1 MDKRP
6 DCAMNRLIDE
16 YDMLPPGC
24 TVVCA
29 VSGGADS
36 ICLLH
41 RLNQLRAIRPFTLVA
56 AHYNHHL
63 RGAESDRDEAFVKR
77 WVEDWCGPDPA
88 AGQPPL
94 PAVRLITG
102 GGDVSGEAKRLGLGL
117 EETARRM
124 RYAFLEEAARAVG
137 ADRIATAHTADDN
150 AETVLLHLIRGS
162 GLQGLTGIRPRQ
174 GRLVRPLLTTTR
186 REIEDYLELYHIPH
200 VEDST
205 NQDDAYTR
213 NQVRHQVIPL
223 LDEINPWFVPRM
235 ADTIRY
241 LRSDNDYLS
250 AQAAAVGRRVAR
262 RSRPAGDGGLSIS
275 AALLASQPDPIAVR
289 IVSCLLGRLG
299 EFQFRAAHLTA
310 VVALSR
316 SPAPSGAVSLPHS
329 LTARRVYGELIL
341 VRGARRSPPFAPVS
355 LSVPGEA
362 VLPSIGWTIAC
373 RRAEAPEQPPDTPDH
388 FFLDPSRL
396 TGPLVIRP
404 RLTGDTITLPRRRA
418 KTVKKLLIDAK
429 VPRWDRDR
437 LPLLADAS
445 GPLWLAGFGPD
456 QGRLSSSGA
465 PALEVIALRTAP
477 AEELQNE

>member
-250 AQAAAVGRRVAR
+250 AQAAAGAR
-262 RSRPAGDGGLSIS
+262 RARPAGDGGLSIS

-388 FFLDPSRL
+388 FFLNPSRL

>member
-88 AGQPPL
+88 AGQAPL

-250 AQAAAVGRRVAR
+250 AQAAAVAR
-262 RSRPAGDGGLSIS
+262 RARPAGDGGLSIS

-341 VRGARRSPPFAPVS
+341 VRGARRSPSFAPVS

>member
-117 EETARRM
+117 EETARRV

-250 AQAAAVGRRVAR
+250 AQAAAVAR
-262 RSRPAGDGGLSIS
+262 RARPAGDGGLSIS

>member
-88 AGQPPL
+88 AGQPPP

-250 AQAAAVGRRVAR
+250 AQAAAVAR
-262 RSRPAGDGGLSIS
+262 RARPAGDGGLSIS

-388 FFLDPSRL
+388 FFLNPSRL

>member
-63 RGAESDRDEAFVKR
+63 RGAESDRDEACVKR

-250 AQAAAVGRRVAR
+250 AQAAAVAR
-262 RSRPAGDGGLSIS
+262 RARPAGDGGLSIS

-388 FFLDPSRL
+388 FFLNPSRL

>member
-250 AQAAAVGRRVAR
+250 AQAAAVAR
-262 RSRPAGDGGLSIS
+262 WARPAGDGGLSIS

-388 FFLDPSRL
+388 FFLNPSRL

>member
-124 RYAFLEEAARAVG
+124 RYAFLEEAARVVG

-250 AQAAAVGRRVAR
+250 AQAAAVAR
-262 RSRPAGDGGLSIS
+262 RARPAGDGGLSIS

-388 FFLDPSRL
+388 FFLNPSRL

>member
-250 AQAAAVGRRVAR
+250 AQAAAVAR
-262 RSRPAGDGGLSIS
+262 RAKPAGDGGLSIS

-388 FFLDPSRL
+388 FFLNPSRL

>member
-250 AQAAAVGRRVAR
+250 AQAAAVAR
-262 RSRPAGDGGLSIS
+262 RARPAGDGGLSIS

-316 SPAPSGAVSLPHS
+316 SPAPSGAVSLPHC

-388 FFLDPSRL
+388 FFLNPSRL

>member
-36 ICLLH
+36 ICLLR

-162 GLQGLTGIRPRQ
+162 GLQGL
-174 GRLVRPLLTTTR
+174 
-186 REIEDYLELYHIPH
+186 
-200 VEDST
+200 
-205 NQDDAYTR
+205 
-213 NQVRHQVIPL
+213 
-223 LDEINPWFVPRM
+223 
-235 ADTIRY
+235 
-241 LRSDNDYLS
+241 S
-250 AQAAAVGRRVAR
+250 APAR
-262 RSRPAGDGGLSIS
+262 GGWSAPCSPPPAGKS
-275 AALLASQPDPIAVR
+275 R
-289 IVSCLLGRLG
+289 IIWS
-299 EFQFRAAHLTA
+299 F
-310 VVALSR
+310 
-316 SPAPSGAVSLPHS
+316 
-329 LTARRVYGELIL
+329 
-341 VRGARRSPPFAPVS
+341 
-355 LSVPGEA
+355 
-362 VLPSIGWTIAC
+362 TIF
-373 RRAEAPEQPPDTPDH
+373 PT
-388 FFLDPSRL
+388 
-396 TGPLVIRP
+396 
-404 RLTGDTITLPRRRA
+404 
-418 KTVKKLLIDAK
+418 
-429 VPRWDRDR
+429 W
-437 LPLLADAS
+437 
-445 GPLWLAGFGPD
+445 
-456 QGRLSSSGA
+456 
-465 PALEVIALRTAP
+465 RTAP
-477 AEELQNE
+477 TRTTPTPGIRSGIR

>member
-241 LRSDNDYLS
+241 LRSDNDYRS
-250 AQAAAVGRRVAR
+250 APAAAGAR
-262 RSRPAGDGGLSIS
+262 RARPAGDGGLSIS

-388 FFLDPSRL
+388 FFLNPSRL

>member
-250 AQAAAVGRRVAR
+250 AQAAAVAR
-262 RSRPAGDGGLSIS
+262 RARPAGDGGLSIS

-388 FFLDPSRL
+388 FFLNPSRL

-404 RLTGDTITLPRRRA
+404 RLTGETITLPRRRA

>member
-250 AQAAAVGRRVAR
+250 AQAAAVAR

>member
-250 AQAAAVGRRVAR
+250 AHAAAVAR
-262 RSRPAGDGGLSIS
+262 RARPAGDGGLSIS

>member
-117 EETARRM
+117 EETASRM

-250 AQAAAVGRRVAR
+250 AQAAAVAR
-262 RSRPAGDGGLSIS
+262 RARPAGDGWLSIS

-388 FFLDPSRL
+388 FFLNPSRL

>member
-174 GRLVRPLLTTTR
+174 GRLVRPLLTTTS

-250 AQAAAVGRRVAR
+250 AQAAAVAR
-262 RSRPAGDGGLSIS
+262 RARPAGDGGLSIS

-388 FFLDPSRL
+388 FFLNPSRL

>member
-88 AGQPPL
+88 AGQAPL

-250 AQAAAVGRRVAR
+250 AQAAAVAR
-262 RSRPAGDGGLSIS
+262 RARPAGDGGLSIS

>member
-250 AQAAAVGRRVAR
+250 AQAAAVAR
-262 RSRPAGDGGLSIS
+262 RARPAGDGGLSIS

-388 FFLDPSRL
+388 FFLNPSRL

-465 PALEVIALRTAP
+465 PALEVIALRTGP

>member
-1 MDKRP
+1 
-6 DCAMNRLIDE
+6 
-16 YDMLPPGC
+16 
-24 TVVCA
+24 
-29 VSGGADS
+29 
-36 ICLLH
+36 
-41 RLNQLRAIRPFTLVA
+41 
-56 AHYNHHL
+56 
-63 RGAESDRDEAFVKR
+63 
-77 WVEDWCGPDPA
+77 
-88 AGQPPL
+88 
-94 PAVRLITG
+94 
-102 GGDVSGEAKRLGLGL
+102 
-117 EETARRM
+117 M

-250 AQAAAVGRRVAR
+250 AQAAAVAR
-262 RSRPAGDGGLSIS
+262 RARPAGDGGLSIS

>member
-250 AQAAAVGRRVAR
+250 AQAAAVAR
-262 RSRPAGDGGLSIS
+262 RARPAGDGGLSIS

-388 FFLDPSRL
+388 FFLNPSRL

>member
-174 GRLVRPLLTTTR
+174 GRLVRPLLTTPR

-241 LRSDNDYLS
+241 LRSENDYIS
-250 AQAAAVGRRVAR
+250 AQAAAVAR
-262 RSRPAGDGGLSIS
+262 RARPAGDGGLSIS

-388 FFLDPSRL
+388 FFLNPSRL

>member
-241 LRSDNDYLS
+241 LRSDNDSLS
-250 AQAAAVGRRVAR
+250 AQAAAVAR
-262 RSRPAGDGGLSIS
+262 RARPAGDGGLSIS

>member
-250 AQAAAVGRRVAR
+250 AQAAAVAR
-262 RSRPAGDGGLSIS
+262 RARPAGDGGLSIS
-275 AALLASQPDPIAVR
+275 DPIAVR

-388 FFLDPSRL
+388 FFLNPSRL

>member
-41 RLNQLRAIRPFTLVA
+41 RLNQLRAICPFTLVA

-88 AGQPPL
+88 AGQAPL

-250 AQAAAVGRRVAR
+250 AQAAAVAR
-262 RSRPAGDGGLSIS
+262 RARPAGDGGLSIS

-316 SPAPSGAVSLPHS
+316 SPSPSGAVSLPHS

-341 VRGARRSPPFAPVS
+341 VRGARRSPSFAPVS

-373 RRAEAPEQPPDTPDH
+373 RRAPAPEQPPDTPDH

-396 TGPLVIRP
+396 TGPLVVRP
-404 RLTGDTITLPRRRA
+404 RLTGDMITLPRRRA

>member
-36 ICLLH
+36 ICLLR

-250 AQAAAVGRRVAR
+250 AQAAAVAR
-262 RSRPAGDGGLSIS
+262 RARPAGDGGLSIS

-341 VRGARRSPPFAPVS
+341 VRGARSSPPFAPVS

>member
-36 ICLLH
+36 ICLLR

-250 AQAAAVGRRVAR
+250 AQAAAVAR
-262 RSRPAGDGGLSIS
+262 RARPAGDGGLSIS